1 MSQIETQEIRS
12 PDSHEDLRQT
22 KRLPTKFEASYCFL
36 MSDHFD
42 LLKAFQ
48 ELSPQSRASLKAS
61 SWVLDGQVLDTTST
75 DPVTGG
81 GQAGSLNKK
90 VTIVGNGEEDSEG
103 NVLLEDDG
111 ILLVRSRLITGDRS
125 DTFVGVGEL
134 NGVYLIESALTTGNG
149 NDTINGEGG
158 VYGVSAKLSLIDMGN
173 GNNSINGTGGSHG
186 INLESSGLLLLAEDG
201 NDSVNGTGGAVGV
214 YLDRSNIQLGDGN
227 NSIYGEGA
235 TGISLTRGFIRTGS
249 GDDSIT
255 GVSTSD
261 DAGISFTFSR
271 NTIITG
277 AGNDTVDALT
287 GGFEGFG
294 RIYLGADNDTLIG
307 DGFSSGI
314 RFDGDGFVRDGEVAG
329 TKDKIVLGNGT
340 YSYVDGQNGGSPYLV
355 DGSGGRMIIRNFEL
369 ISGISGTIDQNDDV
383 NEMGAVA
390 LEFGNTYDVVN
401 GFLIV

>member
-1 MSQIETQEIRS
+1 MTN
-12 PDSHEDLRQT
+12 
-22 KRLPTKFEASYCFL
+22 
-36 MSDHFD
+36 HFD

-90 VTIVGNGEEDSEG
+90 VTIVGNGEDSEG

-111 ILLVRSRLITGDRS
+111 IRLIRSSLTTGDRS
-125 DTFVGVGEL
+125 DTFVGIGEI
-134 NGVYLIESALTTGNG
+134 NGVHLIQSTLNTGKG
-149 NDTINGEGG
+149 NDT
-158 VYGVSAKLSLIDMGN
+158 
-173 GNNSINGTGGSHG
+173 INGTGGSHG
-186 INLESSGLLLLAEDG
+186 INVESSVLLAEDG

-214 YLDRSNIQLGDGN
+214 NVLLSAIDLGGGN
-227 NSIYGEGA
+227 DSIYGEGA
-235 TGISLTRGFIRTGS
+235 TGISLSGFILTGS

-261 DAGISFTFSR
+261 GAGISLSLNAR
-271 NTIITG
+271 NYLSTG
-277 AGNDTVDALT
+277 AGNDTVDALA

-307 DGFSSGI
+307 GGFDSGI
-314 RFDGDGFVRDGEVAG
+314 IFDGDRFLEVGEVAG
-329 TKDKIVLGNGT
+329 TEDKIVLDDGT
-340 YSYVDGQNGGSPYLV
+340 YSYVDNGSGSYLV
-355 DGSGGRMIIRNFEL
+355 DGSGDFMFIRNFEL
-369 ISGISGTIDQNDDV
+369 ISGINGTIDQNDAVD
-383 NEMGAVA
+383 EMGAVD
-390 LEFGNTYDVVN
+390 LMDGNTYDVVN

>member
-12 PDSHEDLRQT
+12 PDSHEGLRQT
-22 KRLPTKFEASYCFL
+22 KRLPTKFEGNNCFF
-36 MSDHFD
+36 MSDPLD

-61 SWVLDGQVLDTTST
+61 SWLLDGQVLDTTST
-75 DPVTGG
+75 DPVAGG
-81 GQAGSLNKK
+81 GEAGSLNKK
-90 VTIVGNGEEDSEG
+90 VTIVGNGEDSEG

-111 ILLVRSRLITGDRS
+111 ILLVGSSLTTGDRS
-125 DTFVGVGEL
+125 DTFIGVGEI
-134 NGVYLIESALTTGNG
+134 NGVHLIEESTLNTGKG

-158 VYGVSAKLSLIDMGN
+158 VYGVSAELSLIDMGD

-186 INLESSGLLLLAEDG
+186 INLESSSLLAEDG

-235 TGISLTRGFIRTGS
+235 TGISLNFGFIFTGS

-261 DAGISFTFSR
+261 GAGISLASR
-271 NTIITG
+271 NRIFTG

-294 RIYLGADNDTLIG
+294 SISLGADNDTLIG

-314 RFDGDGFVRDGEVAG
+314 IFDGDGFLGDGEVAG
-329 TKDKIVLGNGT
+329 TKDKIVLDDGT
-340 YSYVDGQNGGSPYLV
+340 YSYVDNGSLPYLV
-355 DGSGGRMIIRNFEL
+355 DGSGGFMFIRNFEL
-369 ISGISGTIDQNDDV
+369 ISDISGNIDQNDVV
-383 NEMGAVA
+383 NEMGADA
-390 LEFGNTYDVVN
+390 LLFGKTYDVVD
-401 GFLIV
+401 GFLEVIV

>member
-12 PDSHEDLRQT
+12 PDSHEDSRQT

-61 SWVLDGQVLDTTST
+61 SWVLDGQVLNTTST

-111 ILLVRSRLITGDRS
+111 IRLVRSLLITGDRS

-158 VYGVSAKLSLIDMGN
+158 VYGVSAELSLIDMGD

-186 INLESSGLLLLAEDG
+186 INLESSGLLAEDG
-201 NDSVNGTGGAVGV
+201 NDSANGTGGAVGV

-235 TGISLTRGFIRTGS
+235 TGISLTRGFILTGS

-261 DAGISFTFSR
+261 GAGISIASR
-271 NTIITG
+271 NRIFTG

-307 DGFSSGI
+307 GGFNSGI
-314 RFDGDGFVRDGEVAG
+314 IFDGDRFLEVGEVAG
-329 TKDKIVLGNGT
+329 TEDKIVLDDGT
-340 YSYVDGQNGGSPYLV
+340 YSYVDNGSGIYLV
-355 DGSGGRMIIRNFEL
+355 DGSGDFMFIRNFEL
-369 ISGISGTIDQNDDV
+369 ISGINGTIDQNDAVD
-383 NEMGAVA
+383 EMGAVD
-390 LEFGNTYDVVN
+390 LMDGNTYDVVN